1 MTKPVSGSIPNLVNG
16 VSQQA
21 PALRLPTQ
29 AESQDNYYS
38 TIVEGLKD
46 RPPTEHIAKI
56 LDTLPDKVFTHI
68 INRDINEKYLVV
80 FDPED
85 GILRVFD
92 FEGEEREV
100 FYPRG
105 FDYIEGADASTLR
118 AVTVADYTFITNT
131 TVKAEMDTSEVETL
145 RKPEAL
151 VNVLAGNYGKTYAIY
166 INGVLAASY
175 ETPDGDVSSE
185 AAYIDTVYIAAQL
198 DSSLAANGF
207 NSGGWH
213 TNRYQNAIHIFHELG
228 TNFNIEVQDGYNG
241 NAMKA
246 AKGRVQRFSDLP
258 QFGPDGFVC
267 EVVGDKGTS
276 GDNYWVKF
284 EKGSDGP
291 GVWKECVKPG
301 TPLYI
306 KAATMPHALISEADG
321 TFTFDEIEWDPRKC
335 GDGIESSPDPSFIGD
350 YVEDVFFHRNRLGF
364 LAGENAIMSR
374 NGSFFD
380 FFRTTATAVLDD
392 DPIDVGASHVKVSLL
407 KHAVPY
413 QDQLVLFSEQTQFAL
428 NGNDLLTPKTVSIKP
443 QTEYVCD
450 GRVRPVGVGQSIF
463 FAARRGNY
471 MSLWEYTVD
480 KTSQTASASE
490 ITAHVP
496 AYVPHGMFKMAG
508 TSNESVIAML
518 CSSDPTRI
526 YLYRYYVSTDGQRLQ
541 AAWQKWTVPGDP
553 ELLNIEFIESDLYVV
568 AKREDG
574 VYLEKIRMQPNAFDE
589 GLGFL
594 VHLDRRVHSDVLE
607 EPVYSETY
615 DYTVYTLPYM
625 PSENITAVTSP
636 GGSTLPAIELPVA
649 VISTEG
655 CQVALRG
662 DTRGAKFWFGEPY
675 ERRYRF
681 SRLFLR
687 QQSPNGG
694 SLAVQ
699 SGRLQ
704 LKQMTLAYNNSAYF
718 RVEVTPEGRS
728 PYIYSFTGRTL
739 GEANNILG
747 HIPMRTGKMTIPIM
761 SRNDRVT
768 IDLVSD
774 SWMPS
779 AFINAEWTG
788 THNEKAR
795 DL

>member
-1 MTKPVSGSIPNLVNG
+1 MTKPVSGTIPNLVNG

-29 AESQDNYYS
+29 AELQDNYYS

-56 LDTLPDKVFTHI
+56 LETKPDRVFTHI

-80 FDPED
+80 FDPDD

-92 FEGEEREV
+92 FEGVEREV

-105 FDYIEGADASTLR
+105 FGYIDGADAATLR

-131 TVKAEMDTSEVETL
+131 TVATQMDDEVQPL

-151 VNVLAGNYGKTYAIY
+151 VNVMAGNYGKTYAIY

-175 ETPDGDVSSE
+175 ETPDGDVASE
-185 AAYIDTVYIAAQL
+185 APYVDTVFIANKL
-198 DSSLAANGF
+198 DEALTANGF
-207 NSGGWH
+207 NSSGWH
-213 TNRYQNAIHIFHELG
+213 SNRYQNAIHIFHELG
-228 TNFNIEVQDGYNG
+228 VNFNIEVQDGYNG

-246 AKGRVQRFSDLP
+246 AKSRVQRFSDLP
-258 QFGPDGFVC
+258 QFGPDGFVV
-267 EVVGDKGTS
+267 EVIGDKGTT
-276 GDNYWVKF
+276 GDNYYVQF
-284 EKGSDGP
+284 QKGEDGP

-301 TPLYI
+301 VNLYM
-306 KAATMPHALISEADG
+306 KAATLPHALISEADG

-335 GDGIESSPDPSFIGD
+335 GDEDSSPDPSFMGD
-350 YVEDVFFHRNRLGF
+350 YIEDVFFHRNRLGF
-364 LAGENAIMSR
+364 LSGENAIMSR

-380 FFRTTATAVLDD
+380 FFRTTASAVLDD

-413 QDQLVLFSEQTQFAL
+413 QDQLVLFSEQTQFTL
-428 NGNDLLTPKTVSIKP
+428 GGGDLLTPKTVSIRP

-450 GRVRPVGVGQSIF
+450 GNVRPVGIGQSIF
-463 FAARRGNY
+463 FAARRGDWS
-471 MSLWEYTVD
+471 SLWEYNID
-480 KTSQTASASE
+480 KVSQTASAAE
-490 ITAHVP
+490 VTAHVP
-496 AYVPHGMFKMAG
+496 AYVPKGVIKMVG
-508 TSNESVIAML
+508 TSNESVLAML
-518 CSSDPTRI
+518 ADSDPTRV
-526 YLYRYYVSTDGQRLQ
+526 YVYRFYVSTDGQRLQ
-541 AAWQKWTVPGDP
+541 AAWQRWALPGNP
-553 ELLNIEFIESDLYVV
+553 RVLNIQFIESDLYAVV
-568 AKREDG
+568 EREDG

-594 VHLDRRVHSDVLE
+594 VHLDRRVHTDRLAA
-607 EPVYSETY
+607 PVYSPTY

-625 PSENITAVTSP
+625 PSENIVAVTSP

-649 VISTEG
+649 VISTSG
-655 CQVALRG
+655 LQVALRG
-662 DTRGAKFWFGEPY
+662 DTRTAKVWFGEPY
-675 ERRYRF
+675 QRRYRF

-694 SLAVQ
+694 STAVQ

-704 LKQMTLAYNNSAYF
+704 LKQMTLAHNNSAYF
-718 RVEVTPEGRS
+718 KVVVTPEGRA
-728 PYIYSFTGRTL
+728 PYVYEYTGRTL
-739 GEANNILG
+739 GDANNILG
-747 HIPMRTGKMTIPIM
+747 HIPLRAGKFNVPLL

-768 IDLVSD
+768 IDLISD

-788 THNEKAR
+788 IHNERAR
-795 DL
+795 GL

>member
-1 MTKPVSGSIPNLVNG
+1 MTKPVTGSIPNLVNG

-29 AESQDNYYS
+29 SESQDNYYS

-56 LDTLPDKVFTHI
+56 LDTLPPKVFTHI

-92 FEGEEREV
+92 FDGEEREV

-105 FDYIEGADASTLR
+105 FGYIDGADASTLR
-118 AVTVADYTFITNT
+118 GITVADYTFITNS
-131 TVKAEMDTSEVETL
+131 TVATAMDTEIFPQ

-166 INGVLAASY
+166 INGVVAAKY
-175 ETPDGDVSSE
+175 ETPDGDQAAE
-185 AAYIDTVYIAAQL
+185 AAFIDTVYIASQL
-198 DSSLAANGF
+198 DAALQANGF
-207 NSGGWH
+207 NANGWH
-213 TNRYQNAIHIFHELG
+213 SNRYQNAIHIFHELG
-228 TNFNIEVQDGYNG
+228 TAFNIEVQDGYNG

-258 QFGPDGFVC
+258 SFGPDGFVI
-267 EVVGDKGTS
+267 EVVGDKGTA
-276 GDNYWVKF
+276 GDNYYVQF
-284 EKGSDGP
+284 QKGGDGP
-291 GVWKECVKPG
+291 GVWKECPKPG
-301 TPLYI
+301 EKLYI

-321 TFTFDEIEWDPRKC
+321 SFTFDEIEWDPRKA
-335 GDGIESSPDPSFIGD
+335 GDSIEHPDPSFIGD
-350 YVEDVFFHRNRLGF
+350 YIEDVFFHRNRLGF
-364 LAGENAIMSR
+364 LSGENSVMSR

-380 FFRTTATAVLDD
+380 FYRTTATAILDD

-413 QDQLVLFSEQTQFAL
+413 QDQLVLFSEQTQFTVS
-428 NGNDLLTPKTVSIKP
+428 GNDLLTPKTVSIKP

-450 GRVRPVGVGQSIF
+450 GNVRPVGLGQSIF
-463 FAARRGNY
+463 FAARRGDY

-480 KTSQTASASE
+480 KVSQTASASE

-496 AYVPHGMFKMAG
+496 AYVPKGMFKMAG
-508 TSNESVIAML
+508 TSNESVLAML

-526 YLYRYYVSTDGQRLQ
+526 YLYRYYISTDGQRLQ
-541 AAWQKWTVPGDP
+541 AAWQKWTLPGNP
-553 ELLNIEFIESDLYVV
+553 ELLNIEFIESNLYVV
-568 AKREDG
+568 CKREDG
-574 VYLEKIRMQPNAFDE
+574 VYLEKIRMQPNAFDD
-589 GLGFL
+589 GMGFL
-594 VHLDRRVHSDVLE
+594 VHLDRRVHSETLPA
-607 EPVYSETY
+607 PVYSSTY
-615 DYTVYTLPYM
+615 NYTVYTLPYM
-625 PSENITAVTSP
+625 PSEHITAVTSP
-636 GGSTLPAIELPVA
+636 GGNTLPAIELPVA
-649 VISTEG
+649 VISTDG
-655 CQVALRG
+655 LQVALRG
-662 DTRGAKFWFGEPY
+662 DTREAEVWFGEPY

-681 SRLFLR
+681 SRFFLR
-687 QQSPNGG
+687 QQSANGG
-694 SLAVQ
+694 TTAVQ

-728 PYIYSFTGRTL
+728 TYQYDFTGRTL
-739 GEANNILG
+739 GEANNVLG
-747 HIPMRTGKMTIPIM
+747 HIPLRTGKMSIPLM

-768 IDLVSD
+768 IDLVTD

-788 THNEKAR
+788 VHNEKAR
-795 DL
+795 EL

>member
-29 AESQDNYYS
+29 SESQDNYYS

-46 RPPTEHIAKI
+46 RPPTEHIAQI
-56 LDTLPDKVFTHI
+56 LDTLPEKVFTHI

-105 FDYIEGADASTLR
+105 FKYIEGADASTLR
-118 AVTVADYTFITNT
+118 GITVADYTFITNT
-131 TVKAEMDTSEVETL
+131 TVATEMDASEVFPL

-151 VNVLAGNYGKTYAIY
+151 VNVMAGNYGKTYAIY
-166 INGVLAASY
+166 INGVVAAKY
-175 ETPDGDVSSE
+175 ETPDGDQASE
-185 AAYIDTVYIAAQL
+185 AAYIDTVFIAAQL
-198 DSSLAANGF
+198 DAALQANGF
-207 NSGGWH
+207 NSNGWH
-213 TNRYQNAIHIFHELG
+213 SNRYQNAIHIFHELG
-228 TNFNIEVQDGYNG
+228 TKFNIEVQDGYNG

-246 AKGRVQRFSDLP
+246 AKGRVQRFSELP
-258 QFGPDGFVC
+258 TFGPDGFVI

-276 GDNYWVKF
+276 GDNYYVQF
-284 EKGSDGP
+284 QKGEDGP
-291 GVWKECVKPG
+291 GVWKECPKPG
-301 TPLYI
+301 EKLYI
-306 KAATMPHALISEADG
+306 KAAKMPHALISEADG
-321 TFTFDEIEWDPRKC
+321 SFTFDEIEWDPRKC
-335 GDGIESSPDPSFIGD
+335 GDSVDHPDPSFIGD
-350 YVEDVFFHRNRLGF
+350 YIEDVFFHRNRLGF
-364 LAGENAIMSR
+364 LSGENAIMSR

-380 FFRTTATAVLDD
+380 FYRTTATAVLDD

-413 QDQLVLFSEQTQFAL
+413 QDQLVLFSEQTQFSL
-428 NGNDLLTPKTVSIKP
+428 GGGDLLTPKTVSIKP

-450 GRVRPVGVGQSIF
+450 GNVRPVGLGQSIF
-463 FAARRGNY
+463 FAARRGDF
-471 MSLWEYTVD
+471 MSFWEYTVD
-480 KTSQTASASE
+480 KTSQTAAASE
-490 ITAHVP
+490 VTAHVP
-496 AYVPHGMFKMAG
+496 AYVPKGAYKMAG
-508 TSNESVIAML
+508 TSNESVLAVL
-518 CSSDPTRI
+518 CRSDPTRV

-541 AAWQKWTVPGDP
+541 AAWQRWSLPGNP
-553 ELLNIEFIESDLYVV
+553 ELLNIEFIESNLYVV
-568 AKREDG
+568 CKREDG

-594 VHLDRRVHSDVLE
+594 VHLDRRIHTDDL
-607 EPVYSETY
+607 PAPTYSPTF

-625 PSENITAVTSP
+625 PSANITAVTSP

-649 VISTEG
+649 VISTDG
-655 CQVALRG
+655 LQVALRG
-662 DTRGAKFWFGEPY
+662 DTRTAKVWFGEPY

-681 SRLFLR
+681 SRFYLR
-687 QQSPNGG
+687 QQSANGG
-694 SLAVQ
+694 TTAVQ

-728 PYIYSFTGRTL
+728 MYQYDFTGRTL
-739 GEANNILG
+739 GNANNILG
-747 HIPMRTGKMTIPIM
+747 HIPLRSGKFNVPLM
-761 SRNDRVT
+761 SRNDRVN
-768 IDLVSD
+768 IELVSD

-788 THNEKAR
+788 IHNEKAR